1 MSTTRITDIATSL
14 TAQSAL
20 DTASQWASAHPA
32 VTLTVIAT
40 MLATTA
46 LTAAVRALRRY
57 LRLAILML
65 LISSVPLYPTATHQ
79 PDLPPPIAP
88 SPLFR

>member
-1 MSTTRITDIATSL
+1 MSPIPRSTEIATSL

-20 DTASQWASAHPA
+20 DTASQWATAHPA

-46 LTAAVRALRRY
+46 LTAAIRALRRY
-57 LRLAILML
+57 LRLALLAL
-65 LISSVPLYPTATHQ
+65 LISSIPVYPAATKA
-79 PDLPPPIAP
+79 DLPPPPIT
-88 SPLFR
+88 SLFR